1 MAEAVDEKRGRID
14 GKVTVSRCM
23 EFRINPTME
32 QKILIWKTFG
42 CCRFVWNHLLDER
55 ISYEEKNKG
64 KLLNTTP
71 AHQKKDNPFLC
82 EVDSLSLSN
91 TQLDL
96 NQACKKLFEK
106 GKAPKFRAK
115 GKDKRSYTTKKLFE
129 KGKAPKFRAKGK
141 DKRSYTTNWTNNNI
155 EIIHKGDRENYIK
168 LPKLGRVRIILHR
181 GIPDEWR
188 MKLATIKETASGKF
202 FISLT
207 FDVDTEPMEKRK
219 KFDRIEAFDYSMP
232 SLVVSASGENDITSD
247 DIRWYRNLEE
257 RIAKEQRK
265 LSRMQYG
272 SANYWEQKHRIG
284 KLHEKARNRRKDFL
298 HKLSRKVSDTFD
310 AVVVEDI
317 NLQHM
322 SQALNF
328 GKAVYDNGYGMLRE
342 MLAYK
347 LNSQGKVLVKVDRF
361 FPSSKRCSSC
371 HEINHDLCGTH
382 HDRDRNA
389 TKNLLDEGKDI
400 LCRWASGE
408 SSLHLTSSGV
418 LGEKKLHPQTHSNV
432 RQDGE

>member
-1 MAEAVDEKRGRID
+1 MTELVAKKPERRND
-14 GKVTVSRCM
+14 KVTVSKCM

-55 ISYEEKNKG
+55 ISYEKKNRG

-71 AHQKKDNPFLC
+71 AHLKKENSFLC
-82 EVDSLSLSN
+82 EVDSLALCN
-91 TQLDL
+91 TQLNLDRS
-96 NQACKKLFEK
+96 CKLLFPE
-106 GKAPKFRAK
+106 
-115 GKDKRSYTTKKLFE
+115 
-129 KGKAPKFRAKGK
+129 GKAPKFRAKGK
-141 DKRSYTTNWTNNNI
+141 DKRSYTTNRINNNI
-155 EIIHKGDRENYIK
+155 EMIHIREKENYIK

-181 GIPDEWR
+181 SIPDEW
-188 MKLATIKETASGKF
+188 KLKHATVKETASGKF

-207 FDVDTEPMEKRK
+207 FDVEIRQKETIR

-232 SLVVSASGENDITSD
+232 SLVVSASGENDIAKD

-257 RIAKEQRK
+257 RIAKEHRK
-265 LSRMQYG
+265 LSRMKYG
-272 SANYWEQKHRIG
+272 SANYWQQKHRIG
-284 KLHEKARNRRKDFL
+284 KLHEKAANRRNDFL
-298 HKLSRKVSDTFD
+298 HKLSRKVSDSFD

-328 GKAVYDNGYGMLRE
+328 GKAVYDNGYGRLRNML
-342 MLAYK
+342 LYK
-347 LNSQGKVLVKVDRF
+347 LNEQGKVLVKIDKF

-371 HEINHDLCGTH
+371 HEINHDLKLSDREWTCGNCGTH

-408 SSLHLTSSGV
+408 SSLILTPSGV
-418 LGEKKLHPQTHSNV
+418 LSEKKLHPQAHCNV
-432 RQDGE
+432 R

>member
-1 MAEAVDEKRGRID
+1 M
-14 GKVTVSRCM
+14 
-23 EFRINPTME
+23 
-32 QKILIWKTFG
+32 
-42 CCRFVWNHLLDER
+42 
-55 ISYEEKNKG
+55 NKG

-71 AHQKKDNPFLC
+71 AHLKKDNPFLC

-91 TQLDL
+91 TQLNL
-96 NQACKKLFEK
+96 NMSCRLLF
-106 GKAPKFRAK
+106 AK
-115 GKDKRSYTTKKLFE
+115 GRK
-129 KGKAPKFRAKGK
+129 PKFRAKGK

-155 EIIHKGDRENYIK
+155 EIVHKGDTENYIK

-188 MKLATIKETASGKF
+188 MKHATIKETASGKF
-202 FISLT
+202 YVSLT

-219 KFDRIEAFDYSMP
+219 KFDRLEAFDYSMP

-247 DIRWYRNLEE
+247 DIRWYRNIEE

-272 SANYWEQKHRIG
+272 SRNYWEQKHRIG

-298 HKLSRKVSDTFD
+298 HKLSRKVSDAFD

-317 NLQHM
+317 NLRHM
-322 SQALNF
+322 SQSLNF
-328 GKAVYDNGYGMLRE
+328 GKSVYDNGYGMLRN

-347 LNSQGKVLVKVDRF
+347 LKDKGKVLVKVDKF

-371 HEINHDLCGTH
+371 HEINRDLKLSDREWTCSNCGMH

-389 TKNLLDEGKDI
+389 TKNLQDEGKDI
-400 LCRWASGE
+400 LNRWTNGD
-408 SSLHLTSSGV
+408 SSLILAPSGV
-418 LGEKKLHPQTHSNV
+418 LSEKKLHPQTHSNV
-432 RQDGE
+432 RQGGE

>member
-1 MAEAVDEKRGRID
+1 MEEKTDTII
-14 GKVTVSRCM
+14 VSRCL
-23 EFRINPTME
+23 EFRIKPNIE

-55 ISYEEKNKG
+55 ISFETLNKG

-71 AHQKKDNPFLC
+71 AHLKKDNPFLS
-82 EVDSLSLSN
+82 EVDSMALIN
-91 TQLDL
+91 TQLNL
-96 NQACKKLFEK
+96 NQACRKLFPK

-115 GKDKRSYTTKKLFE
+115 GKDR
-129 KGKAPKFRAKGK
+129 
-141 DKRSYTTNWTNNNI
+141 RSYTTNWINNNI

-181 GIPDEWR
+181 SIPDEWK
-188 MKLATIKETASGKF
+188 MKHATVKETTSGKF

-207 FDVDTEPMEKRK
+207 FDVEIESIEMKKESEKV
-219 KFDRIEAFDYSMP
+219 EAFDYSMP

-247 DIRWYRNLEE
+247 AIRWYRDLEN

-272 SANYWEQKHRIG
+272 SKNYWEQKHKIG
-284 KLHEKARNRRKDFL
+284 KLHEKAGNRRKDFL
-298 HKLSRKVSDTFD
+298 HKLSHDVADSFD
-310 AVVVEDI
+310 AVIVEDI

-322 SQALNF
+322 SQSLNF

-347 LNSQGKVLVKVDRF
+347 LNEQGKILVKVDKL
-361 FPSSKRCSSC
+361 FPSSKRCSVC
-371 HEINHDLCGTH
+371 HEINHDLKLSDREWTCSNCGTH
-382 HDRDRNA
+382 HDRDKNSC
-389 TKNLLDEGKDI
+389 KNLLDEGKDI
-400 LCRWASGE
+400 LNRWASGD
-408 SSLHLTSSGV
+408 SSLILAPSGV
-418 LGEKKLHPQTHSNV
+418 LSEKKLHNQAHSNV
-432 RQDGE
+432 RQGGE